1 MSDRLRTFLF
11 QYRIT
16 PQAIACKSPAELLM
30 NRKLN
35 NKLNIIKLDAD
46 KLFIHFDRKCRNFER
61 DEEVCVRNFNIGGRG
76 DGFLVISY
84 L

>member
-35 NKLNIIKLDAD
+35 NKLKIIKLDAD
-46 KLFIHFDRKCRNFER
+46 KLFIHFDRKF
-61 DEEVCVRNFNIGGRG
+61 
-76 DGFLVISY
+76 
-84 L
+84 